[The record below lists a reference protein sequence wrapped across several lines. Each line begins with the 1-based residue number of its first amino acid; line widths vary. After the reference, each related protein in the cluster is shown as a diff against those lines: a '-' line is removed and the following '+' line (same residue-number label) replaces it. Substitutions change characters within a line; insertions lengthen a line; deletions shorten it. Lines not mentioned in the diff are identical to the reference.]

1 MIQQIIITFPILLFS
16 IVLHEYCHGY
26 VAYMCGDNTAK
37 QMGRLTMNPIPH
49 IDLMGSIIL
58 PALLVITNAGFLI
71 GYPKPVPINPNKFRD
86 YKKHHIYVSLA
97 GVSANLL
104 LAVFF
109 TVLLGLYAKLFNPEQ
124 NSFVLLM
131 LKYGIQIN
139 VILAVFNLLPIPPLD
154 GSWVLYHLLPR
165 DLAAMYQKI
174 FPYGFYIIII
184 LLMTNMLHR
193 IIMPFNNLILKFLS
207 VILSFLT

>member
-37 QMGRLTMNPIPH
+37 QLGRLTMNPIPH

-58 PALLVITNAGFLI
+58 PAILIFSNAPFLI
-71 GYPKPVPINPNKFRD
+71 GYPKPVPVNPNNFRD

-104 LAVFF
+104 LAVVF
-109 TVLLGLYAKLFNPEQ
+109 TLLLGFYAKLCHPEQ
-124 NSFVLLM
+124 NSVILLM
-131 LKYGIQIN
+131 FKYGIQIN

-174 FPYGFYIIII
+174 FPYGFFIIIF
-184 LLMTNMLHR
+184 LLMTNILHL
-193 IIMPFNNLILKFLS
+193 IIMPINNLILVFLS
-207 VILSFLT
+207 TLLSFFY

>member
-37 QMGRLTMNPIPH
+37 QQGRLTMNPIPH

-58 PALLVITNAGFLI
+58 PAILIFSNSPFLI
-71 GYPKPVPINPNKFRD
+71 GYPKPVPVNPNNFRD

-104 LAVFF
+104 LAVVF
-109 TVLLGLYAKLFNPEQ
+109 TLLLGFYAKLFNPEQ
-124 NSFVLLM
+124 NSVILLM
-131 LKYGIQIN
+131 FKYGIQIN

-154 GSWVLYHLLPR
+154 GSWVLYHLLPS

-174 FPYGFYIIII
+174 FPYGFFIIIF
-184 LLMTNMLHR
+184 LLMTNILHL
-193 IIMPFNNLILKFLS
+193 IIMPINNLILVFLS
-207 VILSFLT
+207 TILAFFY

>member
-37 QMGRLTMNPIPH
+37 QLGRLTMNPIPH

-58 PALLVITNAGFLI
+58 PAILIFSSAPFLI
-71 GYPKPVPINPNKFRD
+71 GYPKPVPVNPNNFRD

-104 LAVFF
+104 LAVIF
-109 TVLLGLYAKLFNPEQ
+109 TLLLGFYAKLFNPEQ
-124 NSFVLLM
+124 SSIILLM
-131 LKYGIQIN
+131 FKYGIQIN

-174 FPYGFYIIII
+174 FPYGFFIIIF
-184 LLMTNMLHR
+184 LLMTNMLHL
-193 IIMPFNNLILKFLS
+193 IIMPINNLILVFLS
-207 VILSFLT
+207 TLLSFFY

>member
-37 QMGRLTMNPIPH
+37 QQGRLTMNPIPH

-58 PALLVITNAGFLI
+58 PAVLIMTSSPFLI
-71 GYPKPVPINPNKFRD
+71 GYPKPVPVNPNNFRD

-104 LAVFF
+104 LAVIF
-109 TVLLGLYAKLFNPEQ
+109 TLLLGLYVNLFSPDK
-124 NSFVLLM
+124 NSVFILM
-131 LKYGIQIN
+131 FMYGIQIN

-174 FPYGFYIIII
+174 FPYGFFIIIF
-184 LLMTNMLHR
+184 LLMTNMLHL
-193 IIMPFNNLILKFLS
+193 IIMPINNLILVFLS
-207 VILSFLT
+207 TLLSFFY

>member
-1 MIQQIIITFPILLFS
+1 
-16 IVLHEYCHGY
+16 
-26 VAYMCGDNTAK
+26 MCGDNTAK
-37 QMGRLTMNPIPH
+37 QLGRLTMNPIPH

-58 PALLVITNAGFLI
+58 PAILIFSSSPFLI
-71 GYPKPVPINPNKFRD
+71 GYPKPVPVNPNNFRD

-104 LAVFF
+104 LAVVF
-109 TVLLGLYAKLFNPEQ
+109 TLLLGFYAKLFNPEQ
-124 NSFVLLM
+124 NSVILLM
-131 LKYGIQIN
+131 FKYGIQIN

-174 FPYGFYIIII
+174 FPYGFFIIIF
-184 LLMTNMLHR
+184 LLMTNILHL
-193 IIMPFNNLILKFLS
+193 IIMPINNLILVFLS
-207 VILSFLT
+207 TLLSFFY

>member
-26 VAYMCGDNTAK
+26 MAYLCGDNTAK
-37 QMGRLTMNPIPH
+37 QQGRLTMNPIPH

-58 PALLVITNAGFLI
+58 PAILIFSNSPFLI
-71 GYPKPVPINPNKFRD
+71 GYPKPVPVNPNNFRD

-104 LAVFF
+104 LAMIF
-109 TVLLGLYAKLFNPEQ
+109 TLLLGLYVNLFSPDK
-124 NSFVLLM
+124 NSVFILM
-131 LKYGIQIN
+131 FMYGIQIN

-174 FPYGFYIIII
+174 FPYGFFIIIF
-184 LLMTNMLHR
+184 LLMTNMLHL
-193 IIMPFNNLILKFLS
+193 IIMPLNNIILGFLS
-207 VILSFLT
+207 MILTFFN

>member
-26 VAYMCGDNTAK
+26 VAYLCGDNTAK
-37 QMGRLTMNPIPH
+37 QQGRLTMNPIPH

-58 PALLVITNAGFLI
+58 PAILIFSNSPFLI
-71 GYPKPVPINPNKFRD
+71 GYPKPVPVNPNNFRD

-104 LAVFF
+104 LAVVF
-109 TVLLGLYAKLFNPEQ
+109 TLLLGFYAKLFNPEQ
-124 NSFVLLM
+124 NSVILLM
-131 LKYGIQIN
+131 FKYGIQIN

-174 FPYGFYIIII
+174 FPYGFFIIIF
-184 LLMTNMLHR
+184 LLMTNMLHL
-193 IIMPFNNLILKFLS
+193 IIMPIKQFNSCFFKYATF
-207 VILSFLT
+207 FF